1 MTGGG
6 QQRRAA
12 LVASAVCAGVVVVA
26 WAATTGPVAVMSPSG
41 RTRSFAPAPT
51 TTSASEPTMGGTS
64 PQELARGIPPAHDLS
79 WLGDLIA
86 WALVLGVLA
95 LALWGLRYVVLHR
108 WRRPPPPLTA
118 DAEPLPEVRA
128 AAALVED
135 AAQRMAALQE
145 GDPRNGIVRCWMR
158 LEESVADAGLP
169 RKAHETS
176 VEFTV
181 RVLHVLDL
189 DPHAIGELAGL
200 YREARFSE
208 HPLTEDARTAA
219 RDALTRLQDDLAAA
233 RSVR

>member
-1 MTGGG
+1 MTGWER
-6 QQRRAA
+6 RRAA
-12 LVASAVCAGVVVVA
+12 LVAPAVCGGVVVLA
-26 WAATTGPVAVMSPSG
+26 WAATAGPVAVMSPSG

-51 TTSASEPTMGGTS
+51 TASVSEPTMGGTS
-64 PQELARGIPPAHDLS
+64 PQELARGVPPVHDLS
-79 WLGDLIA
+79 WIGDLIA

-95 LALWGLRYVVLHR
+95 LAAWGLRYAVVNR

-135 AAQRMAALQE
+135 AGQRMAALEE

-158 LEESVADAGLP
+158 LEEAVAEAGLP
-169 RKAHETS
+169 RRPHETS

-208 HPLTEDARTAA
+208 HPLAEDARTAA
-219 RDALTRLQDDLAAA
+219 RNALTRLQDDLAVV
-233 RSVR
+233 RSGR